1 MRNQVRGV
9 GWRSFGVFGLDQQIF
24 AEKESWEHE
33 VKKGQEKEARKQL
46 EGWMAADSGT
56 DDWRPEDRRETDRD
70 QGSGNGISSKESRGD
85 RGVGIYAGVDTEKV
99 RCLEAVGDSERY
111 DAITDWESFLSRVQ
125 VRTTE
130 SLVNG
135 VSYAVHCSVFDGK
148 KLVPLTKKD
157 IDVLAAYIFPRNI
170 WYIIPVEKFTPRK
183 GLWFFPDG
191 SKRGAMFEK
200 YREAWHLLKGRKKRK
215 RRARRR

>member
-1 MRNQVRGV
+1 MESNKGKSRKNSRKKKSVNGRSY
-9 GWRSFGVFGLDQQIF
+9 GWRPKPAQMIGDVRTGGKPIGTKGRGTGFPPKRVGEIGELEFMQASIRRRFGV
-24 AEKESWEHE
+24 
-33 VKKGQEKEARKQL
+33 
-46 EGWMAADSGT
+46 
-56 DDWRPEDRRETDRD
+56 
-70 QGSGNGISSKESRGD
+70 SKPW
-85 RGVGIYAGVDTEKV
+85 
-99 RCLEAVGDSERY
+99 GDSERY

-135 VSYAVHCSVFDGK
+135 CSYAVHCSVYDGN